1 MAELVVEPS
10 PDHPDALRVQGE
22 LDLATVD
29 QFATRVS
36 GALDAA
42 ASALVL
48 DFGGVTFVDS
58 TGLGSLVRLRDQ
70 ARKGGKR
77 LELVQV
83 GRQVRRVLDLT
94 GLSPLFPEQET

>member
-1 MAELVVEPS
+1 MAELVVEAS
-10 PDHPDALRVQGE
+10 CDHPDALRVSGE

-29 QFATRVS
+29 QFSTRVS

-42 ASALVL
+42 AIALVL

-58 TGLGSLVRLRDQ
+58 TGLGSLVRLQDH
-70 ARKGGKR
+70 ARQSGKR
-77 LELVQV
+77 LDLIHV

-94 GLSPLFPEQET
+94 GLSPLFPDQGH